1 MAKEV
6 LNYPTSHLPL
16 PGPAHSHSSQAKQK
30 THLKSGNEALNKLD
44 STKGS
49 QSFTHQVIPSEL

>member
-6 LNYPTSHLPL
+6 LNYPTSHLPM

-30 THLKSGNEALNKLD
+30 TDLKSGNEALNKLD

-49 QSFTHQVIPSEL
+49 QSFTHQVIPSEM